1 MRGAAPSVT
10 ALTIR
15 SSGTSTQAM
24 PERPP
29 LSSNGFV
36 LCLGIISKAAGFWGL
51 VAALFLGPITFVAA
65 PLYAGFAWDNW
76 FPLVLNYGGGIA
88 AAVLLGIGSAL
99 SNDS

>member
-29 LSSNGFV
+29 LSSNV
-36 LCLGIISKAAGFWGL
+36 RASSALLA
-51 VAALFLGPITFVAA
+51 VAAVNFLFELAT
-65 PLYAGFAWDNW
+65 
-76 FPLVLNYGGGIA
+76 
-88 AAVLLGIGSAL
+88 IGQKRWADAESP
-99 SNDS
+99 

>member
-29 LSSNGFV
+29 LSSNVSTSGVFNASALVKVDFCSCNAASVTLQGFKS
-36 LCLGIISKAAGFWGL
+36 LS
-51 VAALFLGPITFVAA
+51 
-65 PLYAGFAWDNW
+65 
-76 FPLVLNYGGGIA
+76 
-88 AAVLLGIGSAL
+88 AVLSRSLL
-99 SNDS
+99 SLMQRL

>member
-29 LSSNGFV
+29 LSSNVSTSGAFTS
-36 LCLGIISKAAGFWGL
+36 L
-51 VAALFLGPITFVAA
+51 ALNRL
-65 PLYAGFAWDNW
+65 
-76 FPLVLNYGGGIA
+76 
-88 AAVLLGIGSAL
+88 
-99 SNDS
+99 

>member
-29 LSSNGFV
+29 LSSNVSPSGVFT
-36 LCLGIISKAAGFWGL
+36 A
-51 VAALFLGPITFVAA
+51 
-65 PLYAGFAWDNW
+65 
-76 FPLVLNYGGGIA
+76 
-88 AAVLLGIGSAL
+88 SAL
-99 SNDS
+99 VGVIRKSQALASVRPQGFKTLPAVHFVRLSVIALKQRPNILCFQRERSGVRSD

>member
-29 LSSNGFV
+29 LSSNVSTSSVFNASALVKLIFV
-36 LCLGIISKAAGFWGL
+36 LAARLRLRSKVL
-51 VAALFLGPITFVAA
+51 SSCPLFFRSR
-65 PLYAGFAWDNW
+65 YR
-76 FPLVLNYGGGIA
+76 
-88 AAVLLGIGSAL
+88 
-99 SNDS
+99 